1 MSCVSEIV
9 VRQQEVVEEGEY
21 HELIEEEVREGN
33 VGMLMRVMR
42 WFWRTSI
49 RATSSMRIRDNLQ
62 EEDILG

>member
-42 WFWRTSI
+42 
-49 RATSSMRIRDNLQ
+49 
-62 EEDILG
+62 